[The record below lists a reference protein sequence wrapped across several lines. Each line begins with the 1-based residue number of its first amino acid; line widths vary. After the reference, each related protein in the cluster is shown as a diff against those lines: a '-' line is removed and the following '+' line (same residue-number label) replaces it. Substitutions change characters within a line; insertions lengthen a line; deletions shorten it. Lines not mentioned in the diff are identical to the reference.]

1 MDGTNSGAAENS
13 SGPERDNQ
21 QFGDLLQQA
30 WHSIERARFN
40 ITATVGAVEKLNRN
54 LTAFEKRRAR
64 NTDTEK
70 TVGEL
75 EPSIEEQPAVEHGV
89 EPIPDASIDDL
100 SQRRV
105 KQDKEGD
112 RGLSEIS
119 EEDSSYHSAAPKDRN
134 IKDLGT
140 SKKQDFGLDL

>member
-1 MDGTNSGAAENS
+1 MDGFNNGAAENS
-13 SGPERDNQ
+13 SRPERDNQ
-21 QFGDLLQQA
+21 QFSDLLQQA

-40 ITATVGAVEKLNRN
+40 ITATVGAIEELNRN

-75 EPSIEEQPAVEHGV
+75 EPSIEEQSAVEHGI
-89 EPIPDASIDDL
+89 EPIPNASIDDL
-100 SQRRV
+100 SQQRV
-105 KQDKEGD
+105 NQDKEGD
-112 RGLSEIS
+112 RGLIEIP
-119 EEDSSYHSAAPKDRN
+119 EEDSSHDSKAPEDRN
-134 IKDLGT
+134 IKNLGT

>member
-1 MDGTNSGAAENS
+1 MDSFNNGAAENS
-13 SGPERDNQ
+13 SGPKRNNQ
-21 QFGDLLQQA
+21 QFGYLLQQA
-30 WHSIERARFN
+30 WHSIERTRFN
-40 ITATVGAVEKLNRN
+40 ISATVGAIEELERN

-75 EPSIEEQPAVEHGV
+75 EPSIEEQSTIEHGV

-100 SQRRV
+100 SRRRV
-105 KQDKEGD
+105 DQDKEGD
-112 RGLSEIS
+112 RGLSEIP
-119 EEDSSYHSAAPKDRN
+119 EEDSGHDSKAPEDRN
-134 IKDLGT
+134 IKNLGT